1 MIDFNPNSAG
11 IANGNNF
18 GFPYKEEDADIVIIP
33 VPWDATASYGK
44 GSCLAPQAILTV
56 STQLDF
62 FHHELDKAFETRVYM
77 SEIST
82 EWKKINSQCS
92 EKSTEYIRYLE
103 QEGEEK
109 ATGYFKQEIDNINH
123 TQNVLTKNL
132 KEKCDHLLNAGKI
145 VGILGGEHSTA
156 FALIQALNDKY
167 EDFGILQIDAHA
179 DLRLAYLGFTES
191 HASIMR
197 NVLGSCPNMKKLV
210 QVGVRQL
217 SEEEYEFAQSSDRVS
232 SFYDWN
238 IRKELLSGGNWSDIV
253 KKINNELPEHVYI
266 SFDIDGLRPYLCPN
280 TGTPVEGGFEFD
292 EIQLLLSEITNS
304 GKKIIGFD
312 LSEVSP
318 STDNTIDANFGAK
331 ALWELVC
338 YTEKCRRKVSE

>member
-1 MIDFNPNSAG
+1 MIDFNPNGAG
-11 IANGNNF
+11 IANGNIF

-44 GSCLAPQAILTV
+44 GSCLAPQAVLAA
-56 STQLDF
+56 STQIDF
-62 FHHELDKAFETRVYM
+62 FHHELDKAHETRVFM
-77 SEIST
+77 PEISE

-92 EKSTEYIRYLE
+92 EKSAEYIRYLE

-109 ATGYFKQEIDNINH
+109 AIGYFKHEIENINY
-123 TQNVLTKNL
+123 TQKILTKNL
-132 KEKCDHLLNAGKI
+132 KEKCEHLLNAGKI
-145 VGILGGEHSTA
+145 VGILGGEHSTPL
-156 FALIQALNDKY
+156 ALIQALNDKH

-179 DLRLAYLGFTES
+179 DLRLAYLGFTQS

-197 NVLGSCPNMKKLV
+197 NVLDSCPNMKKLI
-210 QVGVRQL
+210 QVGVREI
-217 SEEEYEFAQSSDRVS
+217 SEEEFEFAKASDRVS

-238 IRKELLSGGNWSDIV
+238 IKKELLSGGNWQSIV
-253 KKINNELPEHVYI
+253 KNITKELPEHIYI

-280 TGTPVEGGFEFD
+280 TGTPVAGGFEFD
-292 EIQLLLSEITNS
+292 EIQLLFSEIINA

-312 LSEVSP
+312 LSEVCP
-318 STDNTIDANFGAK
+318 SAENEIDANFGAK

-338 YTEKCRRKVSE
+338 YTEKCRRKFSE